1 MVIKRNQLPF
11 FLINHSELYN
21 LLVKGTGVLKALVVF
36 HLLKLNASRLRE
48 FLKVFALVVFFA
60 LVLGSCTKD
69 DDEPCVYIPTLN
81 TSGVSEVTE
90 TTATL
95 NGTITI
101 KAENC
106 DEPDNSEQGFVY
118 SSSTEPTIKDNKVL
132 VNGENIS
139 TVLDNLEPGTQYYAR
154 SFLNNS
160 FGEFYSNEVSL
171 QTKTIQTCPE
181 KYLYKGNCY
190 ESYFVGIDVD
200 DALLPLYLTNL
211 ERFEE
216 LLASNLYT
224 LRNPMWTIKQNGEW
238 VIYYH
243 IEEWKGPVTATAVSN
258 LREQYET
265 IANYWLEDLTP
276 FDPEAPDEVTIKIFG
291 FVFNEGVELDQ
302 SFHDAYGDYPVVTN
316 WKATDESAPWQ
327 VVYKSNE
334 IEFNQ
339 DWYRIADFESLKVLG
354 NRKDL
359 GSGIDLSPA
368 DWKDYTHPEGV
379 EMFYT
384 KFWHKTTWD
393 AVAQRQYLKLGGV
406 ISDYAN
412 GKAGTT
418 TLDRTFVHEMGHC
431 FFHDDLYDPV
441 KYPDGEGLESI
452 MFSKD
457 YITDF
462 DRIVQRIIWEAQTN
476 Q

>member
-1 MVIKRNQLPF
+1 M
-11 FLINHSELYN
+11 
-21 LLVKGTGVLKALVVF
+21 
-36 HLLKLNASRLRE
+36 RE
-48 FLKVFALVVFFA
+48 FLKVSAIAMVCVVALA
-60 LVLGSCTKD
+60 SCSRD
-69 DDEPCVYIPTLN
+69 DDATCVYIPTLN
-81 TSGVSEVTE
+81 TAGVSEVTE

-101 KAENC
+101 KADDC
-106 DEPDNSEQGFVY
+106 DAAENSEQGFVY
-118 SSSTEPTIKDNKVL
+118 SSATRPTISDTKVL
-132 VNGENIS
+132 VDGTDIS
-139 TVLDNLEPGTQYYAR
+139 TVIDNLDPGAQYHVR
-154 SFLNNS
+154 TFLSNS
-160 FGEFYSNEVSL
+160 YGEFYGNEVSL
-171 QTKTIQTCPE
+171 QTESIQTCPD

-190 ESYFVGIDVD
+190 ESYFVGMDVD

-216 LLASNLYT
+216 LLASNLYF

-243 IEEWKGPVTATAVSN
+243 IEEWKVPVTATAITN
-258 LREQYET
+258 LRAQYES
-265 IANYWLEDLTP
+265 IAKYWLEDLKTY
-276 FDPEAPDEVTIKIFG
+276 DPEAPEDVSIKIFG

-302 SFHDAYGDYPVVTN
+302 SFYDTYGDYPIVTN
-316 WKATDESAPWQ
+316 WTETDESAPWQ
-327 VVYKSNE
+327 VVYKSSE
-334 IEFNQ
+334 IEFDQ
-339 DWYRIADFESLKVLG
+339 DWYRIPDFDALKVLG

-359 GSGIDLSPA
+359 NSGVDLSPA

-379 EMFYT
+379 DMFFT

-406 ISDYAN
+406 ISDYTN
-412 GKAGTT
+412 GKAGNT

-462 DRIVQRIIWEAQTN
+462 DRIVQRIIWEAQKN